1 MQKII
6 LSQADKKIL
15 SEYAEK
21 EKPNESCAL
30 LFGKDDQVSK
40 IFLTKNI
47 EESPVNFT
55 ISNEQL
61 IKGYRMAEDENME
74 IVGIFH
80 SHPNS
85 EAYPSNT
92 DKKIHEHQPNSMDNL
107 FRHKQGFSSV
117 FTSGVRSVG
126 DFSQREINQ
135 EFKLKVA
142 VAPSAF
148 CKMDLSGE
156 IIFPMILTGD
166 AGVISPD
173 FPIGVGP

>member
-6 LSQADKKIL
+6 LSQADKKTL

-30 LFGKDDQVSK
+30 LFGKDDHVSK
-40 IFLTKNI
+40 IFLTRNI

-61 IKGYRMAEDENME
+61 IKGYKMAEDENME

-92 DKKIHEHQPNSMDNL
+92 DKKFMNINPTVWVIYSGINKE
-107 FRHKQGFSSV
+107 FRAYMLLES
-117 FTSGVRSVG
+117 
-126 DFSQREINQ
+126 EI
-135 EFKLKVA
+135 
-142 VAPSAF
+142 S
-148 CKMDLSGE
+148 E
-156 IIFPMILTGD
+156 IL
-166 AGVISPD
+166 VKEK
-173 FPIGVGP
+173 